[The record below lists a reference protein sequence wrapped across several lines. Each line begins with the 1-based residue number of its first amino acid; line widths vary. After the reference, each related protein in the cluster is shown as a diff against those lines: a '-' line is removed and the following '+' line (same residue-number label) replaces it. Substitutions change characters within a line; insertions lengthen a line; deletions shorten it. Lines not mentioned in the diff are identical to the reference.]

1 VDMVQQA
8 ISILTLER
16 RWYNDD

>member
-1 VDMVQQA
+1 MVQQA